1 MSLLKIAKI
10 LILASAKG
18 ILLPEPGL
26 ATSKIHALPM
36 NLIFQKHKSI

>member
-10 LILASAKG
+10 LILASTKG
-18 ILLPEPGL
+18 ILLPEPGA

-36 NLIFQKHKSI
+36 YPSFQKHKSI